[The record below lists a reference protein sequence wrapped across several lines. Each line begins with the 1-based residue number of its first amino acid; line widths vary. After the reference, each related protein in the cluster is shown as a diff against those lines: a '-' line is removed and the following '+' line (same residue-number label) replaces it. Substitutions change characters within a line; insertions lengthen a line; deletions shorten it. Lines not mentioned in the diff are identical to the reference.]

1 MGNRLYGNIDSFCEK
16 WIPYPPNFG
25 QIISD
30 MKFLQINAFVLPSYW
45 KCSKKIKNKIK
56 NPTSCVYKEM
66 GTREGLDRPYPLLL
80 GQKDQYFFKDIN
92 LSFLPHFS

>member
-1 MGNRLYGNIDSFCEK
+1 
-16 WIPYPPNFG
+16 
-25 QIISD
+25 

-66 GTREGLDRPYPLLL
+66 GTRGGLDRPYPLLL
-80 GQKDQYFFKDIN
+80 GQKDQGFFKDIN
-92 LSFLPHFS
+92 LSFLPHFPIDLS